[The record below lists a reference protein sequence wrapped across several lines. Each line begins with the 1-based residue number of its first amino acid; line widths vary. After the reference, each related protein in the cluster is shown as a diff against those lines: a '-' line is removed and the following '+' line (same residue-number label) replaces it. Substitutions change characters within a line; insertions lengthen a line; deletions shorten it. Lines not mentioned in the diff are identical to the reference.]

1 MKGRKPKPAE
11 VREAQG
17 NPGHRPLSTAA
28 HDVPGLK
35 ASAPKG
41 LPVAARRIWEELAPE
56 LGRMKLLRSTD
67 FGAFSRYCEHLA
79 RWVAL
84 TKDLRKKGETY
95 VTESAHGTM
104 ERVRPAFL
112 VRDRLE
118 SRLES
123 LEDRFG
129 LSPSARQQ
137 LLQRLSMAP
146 PLPQQPGLFGDDAAQ
161 QPGQSPDAPT
171 VPPAPAASPVGLLNR
186 RHLN

>member
-56 LGRMKLLRSTD
+56 LARMKLLRSTD

-79 RWVAL
+79 RWGAL
-84 TKDLRKKGETY
+84 TKDLRKNGETY
-95 VTESAHGTM
+95 TSKSAHGEL

-161 QPGQSPDAPT
+161 QSAPSPDAPSI
-171 VPPAPAASPVGLLNR
+171 PPAPAASPVGLLNR